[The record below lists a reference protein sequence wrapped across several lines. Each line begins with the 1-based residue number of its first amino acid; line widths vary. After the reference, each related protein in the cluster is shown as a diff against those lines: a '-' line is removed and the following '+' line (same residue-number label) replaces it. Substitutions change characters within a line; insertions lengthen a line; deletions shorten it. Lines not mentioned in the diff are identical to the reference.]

1 MRSRLKSKPVHSE
14 TKSLKDTYMAANVR
28 AIIIHA
34 RMRIAIIL
42 TQEIEITD

>member
-1 MRSRLKSKPVHSE
+1 MRSRLKASRSIPE

-42 TQEIEITD
+42 TRKLR